1 MISYFSKPKKL
12 IALIVFLEVILALLV
27 FYYPVIK
34 PIPVGTDA
42 ITYINDAQWITSNQ
56 IAPKAYQ
63 ATYNGFYAYPSPL
76 TDINIVLIN
85 QFTGLNFT
93 YPLFSIYQLFLIV
106 LIVLTSYLVGKTF
119 NNMTAVLF
127 PIAVLGSFA
136 IIRLFAGSTVSNL
149 LAFMYVNI
157 IYYLIYSYTRT
168 KKSKL
173 LLLIIFFIITLYFTH
188 KYLTAP
194 VLIISI
200 LLYIVYLFL
209 INKQLKHILYSK
221 LRKLGRY
228 KGGIIIVVVSSLIG
242 YALYAYYPVIKEG
255 IVSFWGNTNGD
266 KFRGPIF
273 VSQYGE
279 YLGPFLFAFGVIGIV
294 FYIIQIR
301 KNLLSYRIFPLFW
314 ILMLLII
321 LQTYRFGI
329 DFYYE
334 RIVFLAGVFLAL
346 FAVYPLNYFLTK
358 VRNNSKLFIF
368 IMTMFV
374 VIIIISGTSRVKNLY
389 DNSNIVT
396 NNQIEALNLLK
407 TVSKNDDLIF
417 SHVNG
422 ASQTNH
428 DVMISERS
436 IQHITTELKQCGENN
451 DACLAFNQPDQ
462 ESSITFFKNNNIKF
476 FLLMKPN
483 QEGNKNIDNLVEMF
497 NNKILYNSLF
507 NSDDALL
514 FELK

>member
-1 MISYFSKPKKL
+1 MISYIGKSKKL

-56 IAPKAYQ
+56 IVPKAYQ

-85 QFTGLNFT
+85 QFTGLDFT

-119 NNMTAVLF
+119 NSMTAVLF

-149 LAFMYVNI
+149 LAFTYVNI
-157 IYYLIYSYTRT
+157 IYYLIYSYSRT
-168 KKSKL
+168 KKNKL

-194 VLIISI
+194 VLLITIA
-200 LLYIVYLFL
+200 LYIIYLFL
-209 INKQLKHILYSK
+209 INKQLKHILHSK
-221 LRKLGRY
+221 LKKLGRY
-228 KGGIIIVVVSSLIG
+228 KGGIIILFVFSLIG

-255 IVSFWGNTNGD
+255 IVSFWGSTNGD
-266 KFRGPIF
+266 KFRGPIL

-279 YLGPFLFAFGVIGIV
+279 YLGPFLFTFGVTGIV

-321 LQTYRFGI
+321 LQTYRLGI

-334 RIVFLAGVFLAL
+334 RIVFLAGVFIAF
-346 FAVYPLNYFLTK
+346 FAVYPLNYLLTK

-374 VIIIISGTSRVKNLY
+374 ILIISSTSRVKELY

-396 NNQIEALNLLK
+396 NNQIRALNLLK

-422 ASQTNH
+422 VSQTNH

-436 IQHITTELKQCGENN
+436 IQHITTELKLCGENN
-451 DACLAFNQPDQ
+451 DACLAFNQPDLK
-462 ESSITFFKNNNIKF
+462 SSIYFFKNNNIKY

-483 QEGNKNIDNLVEMF
+483 QEGNKNIDNLAEMF
-497 NNKILYNSLF
+497 SNKIYYNSLF
-507 NSDDALL
+507 NSNDALL
-514 FELK
+514 FELI